1 MCLVVGVNQDDPVTS
16 IGPSAVGSSP
26 NGSPN
31 WTRIDSDDPRPIDDE
46 ETQDFARL
54 VQRGAAIADEECR

>member
-1 MCLVVGVNQDDPVTS
+1 VTS

-54 VQRGAAIADEECR
+54 VQRGAAIADEEVRT